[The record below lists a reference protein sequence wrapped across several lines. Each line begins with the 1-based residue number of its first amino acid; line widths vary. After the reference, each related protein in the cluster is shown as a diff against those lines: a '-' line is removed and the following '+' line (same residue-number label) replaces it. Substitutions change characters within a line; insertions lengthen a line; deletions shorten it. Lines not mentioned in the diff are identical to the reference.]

1 MLELSL
7 GRRCWSKIAVV
18 GLLVSLCMVTGSVI
32 QSKEASET
40 SNAARKTFKNDI
52 SAPKT
57 CTTSACI
64 KYSNQVLQYMNRDVN
79 PCDGTDHTM
88 FLDVISICLSS

>member
-1 MLELSL
+1 
-7 GRRCWSKIAVV
+7 V
-18 GLLVSLCMVTGSVI
+18 
-32 QSKEASET
+32 
-40 SNAARKTFKNDI
+40 KNGN
-52 SAPKT
+52 STPKT

-64 KYSNQVLQYMNRDVN
+64 KYSNQVVQYMNRDVN